1 LKLDI
6 SEDLGSFGFGEFA
19 PLAWGEVPGE
29 MELADSDAYEAE
41 GWKADAG
48 GHFADLAVAAFVED
62 EFDPT
67 GRDVLTEAD
76 GRIARGKVGVYTF
89 GFGRECYFSF
99 DDDTLAQF
107 LQCIIR
113 YPPFDLRPISAGM
126 GVFWIEKFGV

>member
-76 GRIARGKVGVYTF
+76 RWIARGRVGMDSF
-89 GFGRECYFSF
+89 GFGGKGFAFF
-99 DDDTLAQF
+99 DND
-107 LQCIIR
+107 
-113 YPPFDLRPISAGM
+113 AGA
-126 GVFWIEKFGV
+126 